1 MIPVRIGT
9 TGPTQPEFSGQ
20 TVSFAP
26 VARLAPGET
35 LEYRVRVQAKK
46 PGKVRIQA
54 GVTSQSVRQPRLG
67 GDVDDDHR
75 GLNMPR
81 FVVLQHDGPQ
91 GRHWDFMLET
101 GSSLSTWAL
110 AQAPGSAAR
119 IAARALPDH
128 RLEYLDYEG
137 PISGGRGAV
146 TRWDQGTFH
155 IERQAEGFLVVLLSG
170 KTLCGRVTLQR
181 SREEP
186 QDWSLLF
193 EPPPV
198 CDP

>member
-1 MIPVRIGT
+1 M
-9 TGPTQPEFSGQ
+9 
-20 TVSFAP
+20 
-26 VARLAPGET
+26 
-35 LEYRVRVQAKK
+35 
-46 PGKVRIQA
+46 
-54 GVTSQSVRQPRLG
+54 
-67 GDVDDDHR
+67 
-75 GLNMPR
+75 
-81 FVVLQHDGPQ
+81 
-91 GRHWDFMLET
+91 
-101 GSSLSTWAL
+101 
-110 AQAPGSAAR
+110 
-119 IAARALPDH
+119 
-128 RLEYLDYEG
+128 
-137 PISGGRGAV
+137 